1 MHIPTMTVTEL
12 SSRVSEVAVIDVR
25 ETTEYSSGHVP
36 GAINIP
42 MATIPVRLQDLPAGD
57 VCIICESGGRSWQVA
72 AFLAERGIVVTNV
85 EGGTGAWRYEGY
97 PIQLGDT
104 PHGINES

>member
-85 EGGTGAWRYEGY
+85 EGGTGAWRHEGF